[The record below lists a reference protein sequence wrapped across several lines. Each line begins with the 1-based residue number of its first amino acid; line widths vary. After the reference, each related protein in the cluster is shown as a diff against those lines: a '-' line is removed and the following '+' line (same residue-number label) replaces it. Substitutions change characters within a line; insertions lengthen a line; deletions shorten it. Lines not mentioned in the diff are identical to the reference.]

1 MYCSNCRNPL
11 PPQAQFCG
19 HCGTPTDQQ
28 SGFTAPQPLVMQSL
42 PCPTCG
48 GLRDDPSQYCAKC
61 GAPPLRPEGMT
72 GGHLGQPTR
81 RYSNLTRNAL
91 IAAAVAFVLAAGGVG
106 AYFLLSPSSSSSSG
120 SGTTDAAKPPSV
132 TEQAI
137 GIESPVK
144 DVQQAL
150 TDDAASMT
158 LTHTAMLRLST
169 DARTYGRAVE
179 SAHRKAEVLT
189 GTTTNDRAV
198 IDALR
203 RLLSAQTALAET
215 SANLPTDVSE
225 LTPDDMAPVRDQ
237 TDALN
242 SAAATF
248 GGLVPGAA
256 PATVASSTWTRLTN
270 AIGDRER
277 RGELRVFVVKMEN
290 LLAQS
295 SEGRSQLVSALSQT
309 QDHCSIPPDEAA
321 RQFHEVA
328 DNRQSLLDQASAL
341 NVPSN
346 VAAHTV
352 LDLLQQALRHS
363 IAADNAYASW
373 MTYLYDYYYRYPVGC
388 PGTVPTDDNYQQ
400 AVDESGSATQA
411 KTGLAAAFNH
421 LARQFGLRANWTA
434 SQI

>member
-11 PPQAQFCG
+11 NPQAQFCG

-28 SGFTAPQPLVMQSL
+28 NSSTAPQPLVTQSP

-48 GLRDDPSQYCAKC
+48 GFRDDPSQYCAKC

-72 GGHLGQPTR
+72 GRHPGQPTR
-81 RYSNLTRNAL
+81 GYSNLARNAL

-106 AYFLLSPSSSSSSG
+106 AYFLLSSPSSSSSG
-120 SGTTDAAKPPSV
+120 SGTTDAAKRPSV

-150 TDDAASMT
+150 THDAASMT
-158 LTHTAMLRLST
+158 LTHAAMLRLTT
-169 DARTYGRAVE
+169 DARTYGQSVD
-179 SAHRKAEVLT
+179 SAHRKTEVLT
-189 GTTTNDRAV
+189 GTTTSDRAV

-248 GGLVPGAA
+248 GGRVSGAA
-256 PATVASSTWTRLTN
+256 PTVASSTWTRLTD
-270 AIGDRER
+270 AIGARER
-277 RGELRVFVVKMEN
+277 KGQLKVFVVKMEN
-290 LLAQS
+290 LLTQS

-346 VAAHTV
+346 DAAHTV

-400 AVDESGSATQA
+400 AVDDSGSATQA
-411 KTGLAAAFNH
+411 KTDLAAAFNP
-421 LARQFGLRANWTA
+421 LARQFDLRANWTA